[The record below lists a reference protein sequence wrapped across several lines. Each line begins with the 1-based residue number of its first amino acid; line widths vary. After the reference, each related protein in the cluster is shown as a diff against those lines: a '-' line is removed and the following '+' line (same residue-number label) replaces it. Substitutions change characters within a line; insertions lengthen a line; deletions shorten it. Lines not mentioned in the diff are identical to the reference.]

1 MLSMSSAGSFD
12 SNRNIKVK
20 SLKSK
25 TFKESLQFPIINSLP
40 LAIFC
45 DFAERFLSD
54 LDRNPGERLFHVEA
68 QIREQH

>member
-25 TFKESLQFPIINSLP
+25 TFKRKTAVSNNKFLP

-45 DFAERFLSD
+45 GFAGRFLSD
-54 LDRNPGERLFHVEA
+54 LDRNPGERLFHVVA